1 VTEIRLPWPPSE
13 LSPNSRLH
21 WSQLA
26 RAKKIFRQKCWA
38 VTLEQKPALAAA
50 DDTKLRVELT
60 FYKPNRREMDRDN
73 LLARMK
79 SGLDGVA
86 DALKIND
93 RRFEP
98 IVISVADE
106 IGGFVLMRIFP
117 MEMK

>member
-1 VTEIRLPWPPSE
+1 MTEIRLPWPPSE

-26 RAKKIFRQKCWA
+26 RAKKIYRRNCWA
-38 VTLEQKPALAAA
+38 TTLEAKAAVPE
-50 DDTKLRVELT
+50 DGKLRVELI
-60 FYKPNRREMDRDN
+60 FHKPNRREMDRDN

-93 RRFEP
+93 RRFDP
-98 IVISVADE
+98 IVIRVSDE
-106 IGGFVLMRIFP
+106 IGGFVLMRMTFG
-117 MEMK
+117 ENE